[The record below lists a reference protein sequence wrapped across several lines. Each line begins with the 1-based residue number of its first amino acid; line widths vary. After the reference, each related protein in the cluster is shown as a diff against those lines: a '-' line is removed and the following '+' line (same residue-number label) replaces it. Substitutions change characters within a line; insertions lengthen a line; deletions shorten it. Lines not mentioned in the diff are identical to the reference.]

1 MTSDVG
7 PKISHFDSSSRFVKD
22 MATLYEVD
30 IFKGIEPAELSLIFA
45 HMELR
50 QYPAETILFAPA
62 DNTERLF
69 ILRKGQVTQYL
80 LTSSGK
86 RLVTRRIKPGS
97 VFGIMGLLG
106 QTMQGNFA
114 ETTEDSTVYIVTRD
128 DFLMLLEHQP
138 GITLNILEVVGNRL
152 RILEELLV
160 KAVYSP
166 VSVRLADFLL
176 NSADPAS
183 NILSN
188 MTHEEIGDIIGAVR
202 QTVTETLS
210 RMRKRGIILT
220 RPKRIQI
227 IDRYRLQEVSQGS
240 EI

>member
-1 MTSDVG
+1 
-7 PKISHFDSSSRFVKD
+7 

-50 QYPAETILFAPA
+50 QYPAATILFTPE
-62 DNTERLF
+62 DNTERLY
-69 ILRKGQVTQYL
+69 ILRKGQITQYL
-80 LTSSGK
+80 LTSFGK
-86 RLVTRRIKPGS
+86 RLVTRHIKPGS

-114 ETTEDSTVYIVTRD
+114 ETTKDSTVYIVTRD
-128 DFLMLLEHQP
+128 DVLMLLEHQP
-138 GITLNILEVVGNRL
+138 GIKLNILEVVGNRL
-152 RILEELLV
+152 RLLEEMLV

-176 NSADPAS
+176 NNADPAS

-202 QTVTETLS
+202 QTVTETFS